1 MNNEIHVCYA
11 LNDISGN
18 YTKFAGT
25 SLCSLYE
32 NTKSHIVAH
41 ILHDDTLTEDNKSK
55 LIALTE
61 HYGQEIRFYNIL
73 LNPSIRDFIAPLEQI
88 YSSGGQ
94 GMLYRFAMGAL
105 LPSDVERVIYLDAD
119 TIVHMDIAKLWN
131 VDMGNAI
138 VAAVPDSV
146 MAMMPQ
152 DLAPPVVKNGLVQQ
166 DKYFNSGVMLM
177 DMKFLR
183 EHQHITDDVIAFL
196 LQDEAY
202 LEYPDQDFLNCIC
215 AKSCLFLPIEYNL
228 LVNLARLQN
237 MYNGEAIIHY
247 AGGALRLDT
256 KDTFDTL
263 FWHYLCKTPWQNEF
277 ASMRSL
283 SELAQNCRE
292 LADGADLLKL
302 LLRKPERLIF
312 GSPTLASKVETF
324 LSGTFYDSG
333 EDETTNLQCGNI
345 FDVFFSL
352 AADKRILIVISKHFN
367 VLKKMFEGIGLKE
380 GSDFVDGYLLTLPE
394 KKAADYSD
402 SKIIG
407 KY

>member
-25 SLCSLYE
+25 SLCSLFE
-32 NTKSHIVAH
+32 NTQSHVVAH
-41 ILHDDTLTEDNKSK
+41 ILHDDTLTEENKSR
-55 LIALTE
+55 LIDLTA
-61 HYGQEIRFYNIL
+61 HYEQEICFYNIL

-88 YSSGGQ
+88 YSPGGQ

-105 LPSDVERVIYLDAD
+105 LPADVERVIYLDAD

-131 VDMGNAI
+131 VDMGNAR

-146 MAMMPQ
+146 MALMPL
-152 DLAPPVVKNGLVQQ
+152 DLAPPVVKKGFVQQ

-183 EHQHITDDVIAFL
+183 EHQHITDDVVDFL
-196 LQDEAY
+196 SQDEAY
-202 LEYPDQDFLNCIC
+202 LKYPDQDFLNCIF
-215 AKSCLFLPIEYNL
+215 AKSCLLLPIEYNL
-228 LVNLARLQN
+228 LVNLARLQDI
-237 MYNGEAIIHY
+237 YNGEAIIHY

-256 KDTFDTL
+256 KDTFDTI

-283 SELAQNCRE
+283 SELALNCRE

-312 GSPTLASKVETF
+312 GSPMLASKVGSF
-324 LSGTFYDSG
+324 LYGTFYDSG
-333 EDETTNLQCGNI
+333 EDETTNLQCGDLI
-345 FDVFFSL
+345 DVFFSL
-352 AADKRILIVISKHFN
+352 PPDERVLVIISKHYE

-380 GSDFVDGYLLTLPE
+380 GSDFVDGYILTLSE
-394 KKAADYSD
+394 KKAAEFKD
-402 SKIIG
+402 SAIIG
-407 KY
+407 RY